1 MKNVEINVGIKI
13 QSNRG
18 ISMALF
24 SGAVLSYK
32 ERYRQILTVLLKH
45 GFGYFLLELG
55 LGWLIPFHKGV
66 MGHEEKEHPYTK
78 PEHLRMAL
86 EELGTAFIKLGQI
99 LSTRS
104 DLLSPEFLKE
114 LAKLQSSVA
123 PIPYETVREEIER
136 ELGLEIGM
144 LFAEF
149 EEKPVAAA
157 SIGQVHR
164 AVLHNGD
171 RVVIKVQRPGVAEL
185 VNTDLEILHHLA
197 GLATKRTPL
206 GQIAD
211 LNLLLD
217 EFAFTLKNEL
227 NYTQEGQNADQF
239 RENFAGDK
247 SVHIPK
253 VYWDFTT
260 RKVITFEELR
270 GCKITE
276 VEKLDELGIDRHQL
290 AADGSMVFIKMVF
303 EDGFFHADPHPG
315 NLFIE
320 EDGRIGLMDFGM
332 VGQLDEETREQLIHL
347 FVAVAGKDA
356 EGIVDVMFG
365 MGAAGGKINRDKIK
379 EDIKRFLA
387 RYYGLSLQDINMAH
401 VMNEVMNVAYHHR
414 LRLPSNL
421 SMLGKTILMCEG
433 MGRQLDPEFNLIEV
447 AVPHARRLMIKQYS
461 PDRLWRKFIKN
472 SYQMG
477 KLMAQIPDGLTR
489 IFRRLQ
495 DNNIVFGMEFRNTD
509 KMLHELNS
517 MVNRMSLSILA
528 AAFIV
533 GLSLILSVFHPQ
545 QLQRVTG
552 WIFTGGFFVAS
563 MLGISLIISIWRSGR
578 R

>member
-1 MKNVEINVGIKI
+1 
-13 QSNRG
+13 
-18 ISMALF
+18 MALF
-24 SGAVLSYK
+24 SHGLTYK

-55 LGWLIPFHKGV
+55 MGWLVPFHKGV
-66 MGHEEKEHPYTK
+66 MGHGEKEHPYTK

-86 EELGTAFIKLGQI
+86 EELGTTFIKLGQI
-99 LSTRS
+99 LSTRA
-104 DLLSPEFLKE
+104 DLLPPEFLKE

-123 PIPYETVREEIER
+123 PIPYETAREEIER
-136 ELGLEIGM
+136 ELGLEIGL

-149 EEKPVAAA
+149 EERPVAAA

-164 AVLHNGD
+164 AVLHTGE
-171 RVVIKVQRPGVAEL
+171 RVVIKIQRPGVWEL

-197 GLATKRTPL
+197 GLAAKRTSL

-211 LNLLLD
+211 LNQLLD
-217 EFAFTLKNEL
+217 EFAFTLRNEL
-227 NYTQEGQNADQF
+227 NYTQEGRNADEF
-239 RENFAGDK
+239 RENFNSEGQI
-247 SVHIPK
+247 HIPK

-260 RKVITFEELR
+260 RKVIAFEELQ
-270 GCKITE
+270 GYNITE
-276 VEKLDELGIDRHQL
+276 VNKLDELGIDRHQL
-290 AADGSMVFIKMVF
+290 AVDSSMAFIKMVF

-315 NLFIE
+315 NIFIE
-320 EDGRIGLMDFGM
+320 EDGRIGLVDFGM

-356 EGIVDVMFG
+356 EGIVDVMLG
-365 MGAAGGKINRDKIK
+365 MGVAGGKINRDKIK

-387 RYYGLSLQDINMAH
+387 RYYGLNLQDINMAH

-433 MGRQLDPEFNLIEV
+433 IGRQLDPGFNLMEV
-447 AVPHARRLMIKQYS
+447 VVPYARRLMIRQYS
-461 PDRLWRKFIKN
+461 PDKLWRKMVKT
-472 SYQMG
+472 SAQMG
-477 KLMAQIPDGLTR
+477 KLITQLPDWLTR
-489 IFRRLQ
+489 LFRRLQ
-495 DNNIVFGMEFRNTD
+495 DNDMVFGMELRNAD
-509 KMLHELNS
+509 MIMHELNS

-533 GLSLILSVFHPQ
+533 GLSLILTVFHPQ
-545 QLQRVTG
+545 QWQRITG
-552 WIFTGGFFVAS
+552 WIFTAGFFVAS
-563 MLGISLIISIWRSGR
+563 LLGISLIVSIWRSGR

>member
-1 MKNVEINVGIKI
+1 MT
-13 QSNRG
+13 
-18 ISMALF
+18 LF
-24 SGAVLSYK
+24 SGTGISYK

-78 PEHLRMAL
+78 PEHLRLAF
-86 EELGTAFIKLGQI
+86 EELGTTFIKLGQI
-99 LSTRS
+99 LSTRA
-104 DLLSPEFLKE
+104 DLLPPEFLKE
-114 LAKLQSSVA
+114 LVKLQSSVA

-136 ELGLEIGM
+136 ELGIEIGI

-164 AVLHNGD
+164 AVLHGGES
-171 RVVIKVQRPGVAEL
+171 VVVKVQRPGVWEL

-197 GLATKRTPL
+197 GLASKRTPL

-211 LNLLLD
+211 LNLLLE
-217 EFAFTLKNEL
+217 EFAVILRNEL
-227 NYTQEGQNADQF
+227 NYTQEGKNADQF
-239 RENFAGDK
+239 RENFAGNRRL
-247 SVHIPK
+247 HIPR

-260 RKVITFEELR
+260 RKVITMEELH
-270 GCKITE
+270 GSKITE
-276 VEKLDELGIDRHQL
+276 VEKLDELGIDRHKL
-290 AADGSMVFIKMVF
+290 AVNSSMAYMEMVF

-320 EDGRIGLMDFGM
+320 ENGSIGLMDFGM
-332 VGQLDEETREQLIHL
+332 VGQLDEETREQLILL

-365 MGAAGGKINRDKIK
+365 MGAASDKVDRDKIK

-421 SMLGKTILMCEG
+421 SVLGKTILMCEG
-433 MGRQLDPEFNLIEV
+433 LGRQIDPGFNLVEV
-447 AVPHARRLMIKQYS
+447 VVPYARRLLIKQYS
-461 PDRLWRKFIKN
+461 PDRLWRKIVRN

-477 KLMAQIPDGLTR
+477 KLLAQLPDGLTR

-495 DNNIVFGMEFRNTD
+495 DNNIVFGMEFRNSE
-509 KMLHELNS
+509 KILHELNS
-517 MVNRMSLSILA
+517 MVNRMSLTILA

-533 GLSLILSVFHPQ
+533 GLSLILSVFQPQ
-545 QLQRVTG
+545 QLKNVTG

-563 MLGISLIISIWRSGR
+563 LLGISLIVSIWRSGR